1 MSQPI
6 RWVLVVEVLPAQL
19 INFKNVVSDL
29 VASTEKE
36 PETLGYEFY
45 MSENDTVCHIYE
57 RFANSAAIMAHGATF
72 TKHAERFLAA
82 CKPIR
87 FEVYGNPSQEARAA
101 IADLKPTYFLHLAGF
116 TR

>member
-6 RWVLVVEVLPAQL
+6 RWVLVVEILPAQL
-19 INFKNVVSDL
+19 INFKEVVNDL
-29 VASTEKE
+29 VADSHEE
-36 PETLGYEFY
+36 PGTLGYEWY
-45 MSENDTVCHIYE
+45 MNENDTVCHIYE
-57 RFANSAAIMAHGATF
+57 RFENSAAIMAHGATF
-72 TKHAERFLAA
+72 TKHVDRFLAA

-87 FEVYGNPSQEARAA
+87 FEVYGNPTTEARAA